1 MSYFLLSQ
9 LVEDINDVEHLQPGL
24 STGPVLFASEENPI
38 LLPLI
43 QRGLKMPG
51 DVELVIINQHR
62 IELLLNRFQATEYVQ
77 GTSGIERTRLLAKE
91 YACNARDVLRLLPES
106 DTKLALE
113 ALTDIVIEPAR

>member
-1 MSYFLLSQ
+1 M
-9 LVEDINDVEHLQPGL
+9 EDINDVKYLQPGL

-43 QRGLKMPG
+43 QRSLRMPG
-51 DVELVIINQHR
+51 DIELVIINQHR
-62 IELLLNRFQATEYVQ
+62 IELLLNYFQATEYIQ

-91 YACNARDVLRLLPES
+91 YAFNARDVLRLLPES

-113 ALTDIVIEPAR
+113 ALTDIVIERAR

>member
-1 MSYFLLSQ
+1 M
-9 LVEDINDVEHLQPGL
+9 EDINDVEHLQPGL

-43 QRGLKMPG
+43 QRSLKMPG

-62 IELLLNRFQATEYVQ
+62 IELLLNHFQATEYVKS
-77 GTSGIERTRLLAKE
+77 TSGIERTRLLAEE

-113 ALTDIVIEPAR
+113 ALTDIVIESAR